1 MPVNH
6 GGFSNTRGF
15 TILVKSLEQSGLY
28 KCRSLNNTEHEFHFE
43 LHVNEACELS
53 TLLDPFAAN
62 GTTSSTSSSSTNN
75 TFVDNCRVESSSPM
89 STVPDDD
96 RTGGTTL
103 SLSAEVFNE
112 TNDDEWFL
120 AKLTNEQGSNE
131 TTDQDQ
137 GFELTTATTTLS
149 TAPSERLGK
158 SSVNDIAT
166 TTISSTKLATT
177 SSGVGSEKLN
187 VSSAR
192 VPLRQRS
199 GASGGSPTQADPSA
213 SPQIR
218 SRTSCNYLSHLHTY

>member
-28 KCRSLNNTEHEFHFE
+28 KCRSLNNTENEFHFE

-62 GTTSSTSSSSTNN
+62 GTTSFTSSSSTNN
-75 TFVDNCRVESSSPM
+75 TFVDNCRVESSS
-89 STVPDDD
+89 TVLEDV
-96 RTGGTTL
+96 RNGSAS
-103 SLSAEVFNE
+103 SLSVEVFNE
-112 TNDDEWFL
+112 TDDDGWFL
-120 AKLTNEQGSNE
+120 AKLTNIRDSND

-137 GFELTTATTTLS
+137 DFELTTATTTLI
-149 TAPSERLGK
+149 TAPSERVGK
-158 SSVNDIAT
+158 SSANDIAT

-192 VPLRQRS
+192 VPLRQRGGTL
-199 GASGGSPTQADPSA
+199 GASPTQADPSA
-213 SPQIR
+213 SPQVR
-218 SRTSCNYLSHLHTY
+218 SRTSCNYLSHFHPY